1 MSTRILLRTIIAAE
15 MTCAIAAC
23 SRGAPTPAGGAGAP
37 VSSSSSSTHTAATSG
52 WIANGA
58 TACEKY
64 LTRDVV
70 AAILTNPAGQ
80 SKQLSAQACTY
91 ETSDN
96 TGHISITLAAA
107 GPEAFDRHQEFLA
120 DPHPLAGVGDKASRS
135 LIGIDAVKGQDRM
148 CTIDA
153 DGPPG
158 ATRLTGEPLAQK
170 LGEICNRLFALP

>member
-1 MSTRILLRTIIAAE
+1 MNTRILLRTIIAAG
-15 MTCAIAAC
+15 MTCTIAAC
-23 SRGAPTPAGGAGAP
+23 SRGAPTPAGGGGAP
-37 VSSSSSSTHTAATSG
+37 ASASGTSTAATTG
-52 WIANGA
+52 WIANGS

-64 LTRDVV
+64 LTPDVV
-70 AAILTNPAGQ
+70 AAILSNPAGQ

-96 TGHISITLAAA
+96 TGNISITLAAA

-135 LIGIDAVKGQDRM
+135 LIGIEAVKGQDRM

-153 DGPPG
+153 GGPPG
-158 ATRLTGEPLAQK
+158 STRLTGEPLAQK